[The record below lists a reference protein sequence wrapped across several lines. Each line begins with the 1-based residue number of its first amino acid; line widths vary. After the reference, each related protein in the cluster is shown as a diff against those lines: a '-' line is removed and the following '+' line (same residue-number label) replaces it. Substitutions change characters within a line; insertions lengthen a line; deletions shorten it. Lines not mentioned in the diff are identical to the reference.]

1 MNERKLIREFLDKT
15 SRMHLDDYSHGHS
28 LPVHGES
35 DCDIEIQDDG
45 SITQQDLFHHF
56 DLNNDGRVT
65 PQEYVDHIEY
75 HAAYPE
81 TLDKYRE
88 LSAVS
93 RESVPCRDTYDSCS
107 QHFMSNPDEI
117 HSVINPIIQ
126 MTDSTCIESSLCSI
140 IDVLR
145 CLKEKGLIW
154 ELQRSN

>member
-1 MNERKLIREFLDKT
+1 MNERKLIREFLDQA
-15 SRMHLDDYSHGHS
+15 SRMDLDDHSQPPPFPGHDAS
-28 LPVHGES
+28 G
-35 DCDIEIQDDG
+35 CDLDVQDDG
-45 SITQQDLFHHF
+45 SIRQQDLFHHF

-81 TLDKYRE
+81 TLDKFRE
-88 LSAVS
+88 ISAVS

-145 CLKEKGLIW
+145 CLKEKGLI
-154 ELQRSN
+154 